1 MAAPVLLES
10 SLVQDLGA
18 AAAATAVVLL
28 LLRFWEVLAKR
39 GVFEQ
44 VSSAILFTRSP
55 RQIDEIF

>member
-10 SLVQDLGA
+10 SLVHDLGA
-18 AAAATAVVLL
+18 AAAAAAVVLL

-44 VSSAILFTRSP
+44 VSSAILFPRSP
-55 RQIDEIF
+55 PHIYEIF